1 LRPGPP
7 PRLLLAALIAVGTAA
22 VPIYVPAL
30 PLVAADLGA
39 SRMEVQQTVTLYLVV
54 FAVSQLLI
62 GPISDSVGRRRV
74 ALIGLAAFVL
84 GGVLGA
90 AAPNVDVLL
99 AGRLVQAA
107 GGAAGMVLSRTII
120 RDVFEGEDVAR
131 ALSRVVTISALSPI
145 LSPIIGGFIADWFGW
160 RATLWFL
167 AAAGATVLLAVL
179 VRLPE
184 TARDRGTKHGVA
196 NTLATYGRF
205 LVTPS
210 FMAYNLIAAMLTATY
225 YAFLTG
231 MPLVL
236 AHELGL
242 GASETGLWFATIPV
256 TYLIGN
262 AASARLGRRF
272 GMASIMESGIII
284 TTLGVAATLASAALL
299 PASAAAWFVP
309 VMLMSLGH
317 GLGNP
322 NANARAMTAI
332 DTRVG
337 TAVALLGGSQVAM
350 ASLASGSVSL
360 AYDGTV
366 WPVFGV
372 MAALQTAIVALFLV
386 ARSRASG

>member
-1 LRPGPP
+1 M
-7 PRLLLAALIAVGTAA
+7 LAALIAVGTAA

-39 SRMEVQQTVTLYLVV
+39 SRIEVQQTVTLYLVV
-54 FAVSQLLI
+54 FAAAQLLI

-74 ALIGLAAFVL
+74 ALVGLSAFVL
-84 GGVLGA
+84 GGVLSA
-90 AAPNVDVLL
+90 TAPTVDVLL
-99 AGRLVQAA
+99 AGRIIQAA
-107 GGAAGMVLSRTII
+107 GGAAGTVLSRTII

-145 LSPIIGGFIADWFGW
+145 LSPIIGGVIADWFGW
-160 RATLWFL
+160 RATLWLL
-167 AAAGATVLLAVL
+167 AVAGAAVLLATL
-179 VRLPE
+179 LLLPE
-184 TARDRGTKHGVA
+184 TARDRGTRHGIL

-205 LVTPS
+205 LATPS
-210 FMAYNLIAAMLTATY
+210 FMVYNLIGAMLTATY

-262 AASARLGRRF
+262 AASARFGSRI
-272 GMASIMESGIII
+272 GMASLLQGGIIV
-284 TTLGVAATLASAALL
+284 TTLGILAILASAALL
-299 PASAAAWFVP
+299 PASAAAWFLP

-332 DTRVG
+332 DSRVG

-350 ASLASGSVSL
+350 ASLSSGAVSL
-360 AYDGTV
+360 AYDGTI
-366 WPVFGV
+366 WPVLGV
-372 MAALQTAIVALFLV
+372 MTALQTAIVLLFLM
-386 ARSRASG
+386 ARRRASG